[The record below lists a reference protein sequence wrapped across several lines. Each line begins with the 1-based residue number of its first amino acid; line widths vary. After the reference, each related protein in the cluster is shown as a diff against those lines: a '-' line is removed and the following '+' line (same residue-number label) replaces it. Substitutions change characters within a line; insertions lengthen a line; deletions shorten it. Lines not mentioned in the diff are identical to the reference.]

1 MIPLANSKTKA
12 RSAGKVPAYF
22 AMPFLHFSASQS
34 WKSAFRSITL
44 GASVLAACSAMVGCE
59 PEMPQPPPRQ
69 STNPAEDSFYWAI
82 DRMNHAMEMFRP
94 PSSLGL
100 YVRRTI
106 THKVTPPGDG
116 RPNYTAVVTIST
128 KSMFDHGQIPTAKAR
143 KQAKEDKSRE
153 AAKKLGLDD
162 PFGPVDE
169 DPATRDPLALPE
181 PGSAT
186 LGSDDVADP
195 PIPAQELSEKKDYR
209 LEYIENQ
216 WKLLNEDMEE
226 HEQMWFD
233 YALQQGE
240 FGPDP

>member
-1 MIPLANSKTKA
+1 
-12 RSAGKVPAYF
+12 VPADC
-22 AMPFLHFSASQS
+22 AMPFPHFSASPS
-34 WKSAFRSITL
+34 LKSALQSITL
-44 GASVLAACSAMVGCE
+44 GACMLVAFSGMVGCD

-69 STNPAEDSFYWAI
+69 PTNPAEDSFHWAME
-82 DRMNHAMEMFRP
+82 RMNHAMEMFRP

-100 YVRRTI
+100 HVRRTI
-106 THKVTPPGDG
+106 THKVTPPGEG

-128 KSMFDHGQIPTAKAR
+128 KSTFDHGEVPTARER
-143 KQAKEDKSRE
+143 KQAREEKARE
-153 AAKKLGLDD
+153 AAKKMGLDD

-186 LGSDDVADP
+186 LGEDDVADP
-195 PIPAQELSEKKDYR
+195 PIPAQELTEKDDYQ

-216 WKLLNEDMEE
+216 WKLLNEDMEK

-240 FGPDP
+240 FGPNP